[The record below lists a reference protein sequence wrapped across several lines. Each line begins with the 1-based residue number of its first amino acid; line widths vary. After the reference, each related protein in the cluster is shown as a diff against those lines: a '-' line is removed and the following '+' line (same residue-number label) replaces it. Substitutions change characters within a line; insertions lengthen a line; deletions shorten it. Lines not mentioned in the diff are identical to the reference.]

1 MLGATDDR
9 SSLLAALA
17 DACGATGFTALGDAT
32 VLATSHG
39 PLTTHAGLNTRTGRA
54 ERGGPLCQ
62 RIFGAVVD
70 HSCLCTKYRGH
81 EHLGHRCEKCGVVV
95 GPASVR
101 GERFGHVAL
110 VVALRHPWLPD
121 ARVAQLLVLPPRLR
135 LLPRERGD
143 IAHDPDQQCR
153 EFIAVDARN
162 MALPMLL
169 MGGTQYEPYPERPAP
184 AGLTAL
190 YAQLIARNET
200 ARAMWSRA
208 PEVVREHETA
218 LLQASLDAL
227 FGPPTTAVNPRGRR
241 LRDLLLAARERSDG
255 PELAALLLAAG
266 LRAESTS

>member
-110 VVALRHPWLPD
+110 VVALRHPWLAD
-121 ARVAQLLVLPPRLR
+121 ARVRSCSCSR
-135 LLPRERGD
+135 
-143 IAHDPDQQCR
+143 
-153 EFIAVDARN
+153 
-162 MALPMLL
+162 
-169 MGGTQYEPYPERPAP
+169 
-184 AGLTAL
+184 
-190 YAQLIARNET
+190 
-200 ARAMWSRA
+200 RACACSRA
-208 PEVVREHETA
+208 SAATSPTIPTSNA
-218 LLQASLDAL
+218 ASSS
-227 FGPPTTAVNPRGRR
+227 
-241 LRDLLLAARERSDG
+241 RSM
-255 PELAALLLAAG
+255 
-266 LRAESTS
+266 RATWPCRCC